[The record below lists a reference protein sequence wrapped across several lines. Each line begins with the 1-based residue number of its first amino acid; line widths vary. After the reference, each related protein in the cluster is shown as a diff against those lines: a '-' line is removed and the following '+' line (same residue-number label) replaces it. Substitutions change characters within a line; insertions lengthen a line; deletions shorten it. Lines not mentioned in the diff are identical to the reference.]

1 MKFPPKATSAARAKL
16 AETITAR
23 AEVDAKLAS
32 LQSSISRLNQQTA
45 AVAPAQAAL
54 AAHDE
59 AEDFAALRWARG
71 EGPRPEPDLSTRER
85 LARELSAATASA
97 ASATRAQAVLVEQMT
112 QEASKPAD
120 IAKWAD
126 AAVVEVLAE
135 TATPMIDDLET
146 AAAELV
152 VRIAGLRTAA
162 NTALDLAERR
172 RPRVLTEVEHAM
184 GTIGRGA
191 GVAVQHVQQHED
203 GTPHEALVAVGK
215 LTERLRPGV
224 WDGIA
229 KSIIGALA
237 GQHEKIHAKV
247 AEAAG
252 LWRQFESELREDS
265 GVHFAGVR

>member
-16 AETITAR
+16 AETITAM
-23 AEVDAKLAS
+23 AEVDAKLAE
-32 LQSSISRLNQQTA
+32 LQASIAKLNGQVA
-45 AVAPAQAAL
+45 GVAPAQAAL

-71 EGPRPEPDLSTRER
+71 EGPRPEPDLATRDR
-85 LARELSAATASA
+85 LARQLDAATASA
-97 ASATRAQAVLVEQMT
+97 ASATRAQAVLAAQMT
-112 QEASKPAD
+112 EAGSKPAD
-120 IAKWAD
+120 IDRWAD
-126 AAVVEVLAE
+126 GARIEVLCE
-135 TATPMIDDLET
+135 TATPLVDDLESD
-146 AAAELV
+146 AIALV
-152 VRIAGLRTAA
+152 VKIAGLRAAA

-184 GTIGRGA
+184 RNMGRGV
-191 GVAVQHVQQHED
+191 GVAVQHVDRPED

-229 KSIIGALA
+229 KLIIGAMA
-237 GQHEKIHAKV
+237 GQHDKIHAKV

-252 LWRQFESELREDS
+252 LWRRFE
-265 GVHFAGVR
+265 F